1 MLVLLT
7 YDVST
12 STATGRKRLNKVAK
26 KCVAH
31 GQRVQNSVFECNLD
45 WSQFIVL
52 QNELKKII
60 NPDEDSL
67 RFYNLGNSYKEKI
80 THIGIKPSLDL
91 GGELII

>member
-12 STATGRKRLNKVAK
+12 ETPKGRRRLTKVAK
-26 KCVAH
+26 RCVAH
-31 GQRVQNSVFECNLD
+31 GQRVQNSVFECNIE
-45 WSQFIVL
+45 WSQFITL

-67 RFYNLGNSYKEKI
+67 RFYNLGNSYKEKVV
-80 THIGIKPSLDL
+80 HIGIKPSIPLE
-91 GGELII
+91 GELIV